1 MLDQAERVQ
10 IESRGEWRTWLE
22 KNHDRQSGI
31 WLVTFKKHC
40 GDKYVPYD
48 DLVEEALC
56 FGWIDSVTRKLDE
69 DRSMLWLSPRKPGS
83 GWSKLNKERV
93 ERTIEMG
100 LMTPAGL
107 EKIYAAKQDGS
118 WHALDAVEVLEIPPD
133 LEAALASY
141 PSARRNFDAFPRFVK
156 RGILEWIAT
165 AKRPQTRA
173 KRVEETA
180 RLAEDNI
187 QANQWPRQGD

>member
-1 MLDQAERVQ
+1 
-10 IESRGEWRTWLE
+10 LE
-22 KNHDRQSGI
+22 KNHARQGGI

-48 DLVEEALC
+48 DVVEEALC

-69 DRSMLWLSPRKPGS
+69 DRTMLWLSPRKPGS

-93 ERTIEMG
+93 EKTIAAG

-107 EKIYAAKQDGS
+107 EKIEAAKQEGS
-118 WHALDAVEVLEIPPD
+118 WHALDAIEALEIPPD

-141 PSARRNFDAFPRFVK
+141 PSARQNFDAFPRSVK

-187 QANQWPRQGD
+187 RANQWRR

>member
-1 MLDQAERVQ
+1 MNSAERVH
-10 IESRGEWRTWLE
+10 IENRNEWRAWLE
-22 KNHDRQSGI
+22 KNHERQGGI

-40 GDKYVPYD
+40 ADKYVPYD
-48 DLVEEALC
+48 DIVEEALC
-56 FGWIDSVTRKLDE
+56 FGWIDSVTRKLDG

-93 ERTIEMG
+93 ERTIAAG

-107 EKIYAAKQDGS
+107 EKIDAAKQDGS
-118 WHALDAVEVLEIPPD
+118 WNALDAIEALEIPSD
-133 LEAALASY
+133 LDEALASY
-141 PSARRNFDAFPRFVK
+141 PSARGNFDAFPRSVR

-173 KRVEETA
+173 KRIEETA

-187 QANQWPRQGD
+187 RANQWRRQNS